1 MHEGEYEAMY
11 GLENSYW
18 WYVARRILAEEL
30 LSSET
35 NGRKSVRI
43 LDVGCGT
50 GANMCAFER
59 QGTTTGVDTSIEALT
74 FCRTRGLQRLVLSA
88 VEKLPFD
95 DQTFHAV
102 TALDVLEHTDDDLN
116 ALREIQRVCHK
127 GGYCWLPCQPT
138 DSCGASMTK
147 HSSIGVDTR
156 RMNYATS

>member
-1 MHEGEYEAMY
+1 MHEGEYEAMF

-88 VEKLPFD
+88 VEKLPFERMCECG
-95 DQTFHAV
+95 TTPTRAFAPASVESGRVPHPL
-102 TALDVLEHTDDDLN
+102 T
-116 ALREIQRVCHK
+116 RER
-127 GGYCWLPCQPT
+127 
-138 DSCGASMTK
+138 
-147 HSSIGVDTR
+147 
-156 RMNYATS
+156 